1 MTLNETEKRIVEL
14 TKQLVMTKVSRLP
27 EHPFGHAYLWA
38 DITLRRAQK
47 NGKVKTF
54 AVRCCLG
61 GICVANLNE
70 AVRLAQSVPDVNNV
84 YYNLD

>member
-14 TKQLVMTKVSRLP
+14 TKQLVMTKVERLP
-27 EHPFGHAYLWA
+27 EHPLGHAYLWA
-38 DITLRRAQK
+38 NITLRRAQK

-54 AVRCCLG
+54 VVKTCLG
-61 GICVANLNE
+61 GICCADLVE
-70 AVRLAQSVPDVNNV
+70 AVRLAQSVPDVNHV